1 MPPLVR
7 RITDCP
13 TESWSAPAVEWWTLV
28 SGDRTESNQLTAG
41 IAEIPVGA
49 DAPERGHTHDA
60 AEIYYFISGSGYMSV
75 DGEIARVAAGD
86 TVFIPEGAEHFAAN
100 DGSDPLR
107 LFYVFARD
115 AFSDVHYEFP
125 GGK

>member
-1 MPPLVR
+1 M
-7 RITDCP
+7 
-13 TESWSAPAVEWWTLV
+13 EWWTLI
-28 SGDRTESNQLTAG
+28 SGDRTASNQLTAG

-60 AEIYYFISGSGYMSV
+60 AEIYYFISGTGYMKV

-100 DGSDPLR
+100 DGSESLR

-125 GGK
+125 GEM

>member
-1 MPPLVR
+1 
-7 RITDCP
+7 
-13 TESWSAPAVEWWTLV
+13 
-28 SGDRTESNQLTAG
+28 
-41 IAEIPVGA
+41 
-49 DAPERGHTHDA
+49 
-60 AEIYYFISGSGYMSV
+60 MSV
-75 DGEIARVAAGD
+75 DGQIDRVSAGD

-100 DGSDPLR
+100 DGAEPLR